1 MRGRKKPAE
10 KQSGSI
16 RIIAGKWRGRKLPVA
31 NSQGLRPTTDRTKET
46 LFNWLMQDVTGAVCL
61 DLFAGAGSLGV
72 EALSRYADKAVFIEK
87 QSNVAKNL
95 FEIREL
101 LNISDGVM
109 SVFSADAMDW
119 LSHQK
124 SETSDK
130 FDLVFIDPPFHKQL
144 VAPAISRLIDMELL
158 KNNALIY
165 VEHEA
170 DLDWSVPG
178 VLKQIKQKNTQQVAS
193 RLFEYYPT

>member
-31 NSQGLRPTTDRTKET
+31 NCQGLRPTTDRTKET
-46 LFNWLMQDVTGAVCL
+46 LFNWLMGDVSGAVCL

-72 EALSRYADKAVFIEK
+72 EALSRYANKAVFIEK
-87 QSNVAKNL
+87 QSNAAKNL
-95 FEIREL
+95 LRIRDL
-101 LNISDGVM
+101 LSVSVDVM
-109 SVFSADAMDW
+109 SVITADALDW
-119 LSHQK
+119 LSDQK
-124 SETSDK
+124 PEISDK

-144 VAPAISRLIDMELL
+144 VEPAISRLIDMQIL
-158 KNNALIY
+158 KNGALIY
-165 VEHEA
+165 VEHETE
-170 DLDWSVPG
+170 LNWPVPE

-193 RLFEYYPT
+193 RLFEYCS